1 MSTPAQNTPATGSA
15 EPEGRFSPRR
25 LYGALALGEM
35 ITWALLL
42 FGMALKYTDMTPA
55 VVPVAG
61 MLHGIV
67 FVSYCVVTVFVW
79 VDGRWSAG
87 RGALGLLSAIIP
99 FCTYP
104 FERNTLKAGL
114 LGTSWRLGAGGEE
127 PSGPLE
133 CLQAWC
139 LRHTALAIVLGVVFV
154 GIVVTVLLILGPPI
168 PKG

>member
-87 RGALGLLSAIIP
+87 RGVLGLLSAIIP

-133 CLQAWC
+133 RLQAWC

-154 GIVVTVLLILGPPI
+154 GVVVTVLLILGPPI